1 MDVLQ
6 PDIAGTAALLADR
19 SRVRMLL
26 ALQDGR
32 ALPAGELA
40 RAAGIGAASASAHL
54 ARLTRAGL
62 VEPIPRGRHRYYR
75 LASTRLPEV
84 LESLA
89 ALAPPVRPADPS
101 RVPPELRLARWCYG
115 HLGGRLAVALAQ
127 ALVARGVVTP
137 LDGPCSVTPAGAR
150 WLGEAG
156 VAAGDGATLAVRVCV
171 VDWSERLP
179 HLAGALGRALARHL
193 VDHRHLVPVRASRGF
208 RLSDR
213 GRAWLRDRLAL
224 ELDG

>member
-1 MDVLQ
+1 
-6 PDIAGTAALLADR
+6 
-19 SRVRMLL
+19 MLL

-54 ARLTRAGL
+54 ARLTWAGL
-62 VEPIPRGRHRYYR
+62 VEPIPQGRHRYYR
-75 LASTRLPEV
+75 LASTRLPEL
-84 LESLA
+84 LEALA
-89 ALAPPVRPADPS
+89 ALAPVRPAEPS
-101 RVPPELRLARWCYG
+101 RVPRELRLARWCYG
-115 HLGGRLAVALAQ
+115 HLGGRLAVAMAQ
-127 ALVARGVVTP
+127 SLVARGVVTP

-156 VAAGDGATLAVRVCV
+156 VAVGDGTALAVRVCA

-208 RLSDR
+208 RLSER

-224 ELDG
+224 ELE